1 MSSSSTPSSGTSSSS
16 ESSSGTSSSSGSI
29 SRSGSGSISRSG
41 SGSSSGSGSF
51 SRSKSHS
58 SVPGNVPPPAAL
70 ALAKGWWDF
79 TEYSS
84 GTVPDSSPNSNPL
97 TESGGPASY
106 NARGLEI
113 SSNSNY
119 FTMTKADNYKGVWMV
134 AYLDHTSAA
143 GSNPTQDRHI
153 GMIGSYFNGSQSY
166 VFYPRDADISYPIS
180 IDGST
185 GDSGYVTLNYGTEL
199 GPGGNLGTEA
209 MQDDILDSWTC
220 AKVRYSSGPRR
231 DLVRV
236 GGFHLSGTTYDF
248 RGILAEVIVF
258 DTFPSS
264 AIETS
269 IDNYLKVKYSDVIP
283 IP

>member
-1 MSSSSTPSSGTSSSS
+1 MAGSSKSFSSVSSS
-16 ESSSGTSSSSGSI
+16 SSSSGY
-29 SRSGSGSISRSG
+29 
-41 SGSSSGSGSF
+41 SSS
-51 SRSKSHS
+51 S
-58 SVPGNVPPPAAL
+58 SSAYSATDVPPPAAL
-70 ALAKGWWDF
+70 ALSKGWWDF
-79 TEYSS
+79 TQYSS
-84 GTVPDSSPNSNPL
+84 GTVPDASPNSNPL

-113 SSNSNY
+113 SANSNY

-143 GSNPTQDRHI
+143 GSSPTQDRHI
-153 GMIGSYFNGSQSY
+153 GMIGSFFNGSQSY
-166 VFYPRDADISYPIS
+166 VFYPRDASISYPIS
-180 IDGST
+180 IDGNT
-185 GDSGYVTLNYGTEL
+185 GDSGYVTLNHGTEL

-220 AKVRYSSGPRR
+220 AKIRYSSGPRR

-236 GGFHLSGTTYDF
+236 GGFHLNGTTYDF

-269 IDNYLKVKYSDVIP
+269 VDNYLKEKYSDVIP
-283 IP
+283 IPDSSSSSSSY